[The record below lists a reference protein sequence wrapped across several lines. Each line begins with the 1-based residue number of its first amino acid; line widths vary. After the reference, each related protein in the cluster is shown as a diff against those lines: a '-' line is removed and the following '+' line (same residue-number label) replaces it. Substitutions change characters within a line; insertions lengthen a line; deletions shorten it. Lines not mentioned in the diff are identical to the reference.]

1 MDTYAF
7 ALFFGGIGAGVF
19 VGYVCAR
26 LDYIYVR
33 IREWHEGA
41 SQIPQATGFF
51 SERMGKAARQSSGEA
66 KAKTQTKAQVVA
78 EKIDIDTR
86 TVVTEISTAGIQKGS
101 QVELGTTSA
110 KQDTINESV
119 SRLAQLK
126 GK

>member
-1 MDTYAF
+1 MSTYVGF
-7 ALFFGGIGAGVF
+7 YFLGGCLVGIFFG
-19 VGYVCAR
+19 YCLAR

-33 IREWHEGA
+33 LREWHEGA

-51 SERMGKAARQSSGEA
+51 SQRMDKAARQSSA
-66 KAKTQTKAQVVA
+66 PQVVA

-86 TVVTEISTAGIQKGS
+86 TVVTEIDTKGIQKGS
-101 QVELGTTSA
+101 EVELGTTTA